1 MRLQNM
7 VSSDFASVLLK
18 RTLIDLSTGLIGL
31 TKSVSELLASGSAKF
46 SRVYSNP
53 YLTVLIFRTLL
64 TMPLMV
70 SELMQSVPDMSPHHY
85 LRQPNPRGL

>member
-1 MRLQNM
+1 M

-18 RTLIDLSTGLIGL
+18 RSLIDLSTGLIGL
-31 TKSVSELLASGSAKF
+31 TISESLTSGSAKF